1 MSVATVEMMTVESAQ
16 RRRDEVLA
24 SVGGNEDELRARAVL
39 YALGPDELA
48 ALDELNELD
57 YLLQK

>member
-24 SVGGNEDELRARAVL
+24 SVGGNEDALRARAVL
-39 YALGPDELA
+39 YSLDPDELA
-48 ALDELNELD
+48 ALDELDELD